1 MSLSDQM
8 RKWDFSPKNKIIQA
22 VSFSMVTVVCLFCGE
37 NKIKQSVNNLNRK
50 VSDSS
55 LKTANLHGAMPWGS
69 FIVALSFSFFLNNL
83 KRKSFLEVLPVYLT
97 PTIPTDLLGA
107 SNGEKKGSKFQYNF
121 KSWPTFFFNFI
132 YLFFLQ

>member
-1 MSLSDQM
+1 
-8 RKWDFSPKNKIIQA
+8 
-22 VSFSMVTVVCLFCGE
+22 MVTVVCLFCGE
-37 NKIKQSVNNLNRK
+37 KKIKQGVNNLNRK
-50 VSDSS
+50 VSEQYEFSHSS

-97 PTIPTDLLGA
+97 PTLPTDLLGA

-121 KSWPTFFFNFI
+121 KS
-132 YLFFLQ
+132 